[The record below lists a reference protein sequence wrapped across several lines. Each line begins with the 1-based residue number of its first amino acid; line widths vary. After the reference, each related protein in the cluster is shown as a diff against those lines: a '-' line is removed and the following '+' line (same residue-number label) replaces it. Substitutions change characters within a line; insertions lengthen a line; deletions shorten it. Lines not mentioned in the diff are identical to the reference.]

1 MKRDRVHS
9 SSVAS
14 VGYDDTEHV
23 LEIEFHNGNVY
34 RYLDVPAAVHRLL
47 LQARSI
53 GDFVNTIVKPKF
65 EVIRGE

>member
-1 MKRDRVHS
+1 MRRERVRS
-9 SSVAS
+9 SSVAY
-14 VGYDDTEHV
+14 VGYDEAKHV

-34 RYLDVPAAVHRLL
+34 RYQDVPAAVYRLL